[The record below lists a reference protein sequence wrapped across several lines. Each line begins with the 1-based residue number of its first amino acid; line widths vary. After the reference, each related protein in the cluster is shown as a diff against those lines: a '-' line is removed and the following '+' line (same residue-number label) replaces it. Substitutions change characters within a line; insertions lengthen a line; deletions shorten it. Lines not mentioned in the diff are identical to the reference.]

1 MRNAMRFWDLPRGK
15 GESCREFGDFPWKVR
30 NADGTW
36 DFLRGKYEMPCGNF
50 DFLSRKDENPIRLCN
65 LEFSRSKIALPCV
78 PNRCAI
84 SGIRRRGRYIWSKRK
99 FSSQKSASPAGAFAA
114 GALRGETANRTSGG
128 QQAFRII
135 RIRKAKSRLPFGI
148 LRLTRAT

>member
-1 MRNAMRFWDLPRGK
+1 MRKAMRFWDPPRGK
-15 GESCREFGDFPWKVR
+15 CESCGEFGDFPWKVR

-36 DFLRGKYEMPCGNF
+36 DFLRGKYEMPCGTF

-84 SGIRRRGRYIWSKRK
+84 SGIRRRGGYRECKRK
-99 FSSQKSASPAGAFAA
+99 FSSQKSASTAGAFAA
-114 GALRGETANRTSGG
+114 AGWLQGQPANTTAV
-128 QQAFRII
+128 
-135 RIRKAKSRLPFGI
+135 
-148 LRLTRAT
+148 

>member
-1 MRNAMRFWDLPRGK
+1 MRKAMRFWDPPRGK
-15 GESCREFGDFPWKVR
+15 CESCAEFGDFSWKVR

-36 DFLRGKYEMPCGNF
+36 DFLRGKYEMPCGLF

-84 SGIRRRGRYIWSKRK
+84 SGIRRLGGYIWCKRK
-99 FSSQKSASPAGAFAA
+99 FSSHRNQLIRRFQSRPDSS
-114 GALRGETANRTSGG
+114 NRTPRSV
-128 QQAFRII
+128 Q
-135 RIRKAKSRLPFGI
+135 S
-148 LRLTRAT
+148 